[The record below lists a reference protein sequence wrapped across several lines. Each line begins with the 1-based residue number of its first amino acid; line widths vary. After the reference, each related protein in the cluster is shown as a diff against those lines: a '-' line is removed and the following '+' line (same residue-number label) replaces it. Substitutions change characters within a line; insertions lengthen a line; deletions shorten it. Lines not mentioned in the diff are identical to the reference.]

1 VKPASAARSRV
12 AFQAAGFA
20 GASLFANLLAVVA
33 TAVLTR
39 NLSTEDFGS
48 YSFAVSFLFFVALF
62 FEFGLFLPAA
72 RLAAVSEPHERRE
85 VIGAALVAYLPVG
98 LAFSVTVFVL
108 SFWLDDWFNVDAGT
122 AVRIAAFPAIAFPF
136 SFVLQQLAQGLGRL
150 HIASTATV
158 LAQLV
163 LLVLLVAQVS
173 VDGLDTTRA
182 LVLRSVGLLVAGC
195 AAAVA
200 LRPLFRH
207 GVQWAGVLLR
217 HAREWGFH
225 VFVGRVLSI
234 GTYNMDVLMLGIWA
248 DSRSVGLYALAG
260 AIATASGFPV
270 VGLASALFGQM
281 ARARAIE
288 RRWLALSVAIG
299 VPCMLLAWLLAG
311 PVIRTFFSARY
322 AAAATLVFPLALA
335 QLVRGVTGIFNTFLS
350 AHGRGPDLR
359 NAGLVLTGSNVA
371 FNFALIP
378 PFGAS
383 GAAWASLLALVANLV
398 AHVVFY
404 RRSFEL

>member
-1 VKPASAARSRV
+1 
-12 AFQAAGFA
+12 
-20 GASLFANLLAVVA
+20 
-33 TAVLTR
+33 
-39 NLSTEDFGS
+39 
-48 YSFAVSFLFFVALF
+48 
-62 FEFGLFLPAA
+62 
-72 RLAAVSEPHERRE
+72 
-85 VIGAALVAYLPVG
+85 
-98 LAFSVTVFVL
+98 
-108 SFWLDDWFNVDAGT
+108 
-122 AVRIAAFPAIAFPF
+122 
-136 SFVLQQLAQGLGRL
+136 
-150 HIASTATV
+150 
-158 LAQLV
+158 V

-182 LVLRSVGLLVAGC
+182 LVLRSVGLLVAGA

-200 LRPLFRH
+200 LRPLFRRSGH
-207 GVQWAGVLLR
+207 WIRVLVG

-248 DSRSVGLYALAG
+248 NSRSVGLYALAG

-311 PVIRTFFSARY
+311 PVIRAFFSPRY
-322 AAAATLVFPLALA
+322 AAAAALVFPLALA
-335 QLVRGVTGIFNTFLS
+335 QLVRGVTGIYNTFLS
-350 AHGRGPDLR
+350 AHGRGSDLR

-378 PFGAS
+378 SFGAS

-404 RRSFEL
+404 RRSFEP